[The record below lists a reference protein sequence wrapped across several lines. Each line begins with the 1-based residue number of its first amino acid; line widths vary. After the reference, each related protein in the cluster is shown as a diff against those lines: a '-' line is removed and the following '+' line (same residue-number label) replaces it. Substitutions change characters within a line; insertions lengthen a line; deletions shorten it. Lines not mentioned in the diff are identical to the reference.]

1 MITEVFA
8 PKARREAEALG
19 MNALPLVIIPHPVG
33 QLSKQQMRDI
43 TDANM
48 DEILLALVGDAA
60 TLTAKYTRARP
71 A

>member
-1 MITEVFA
+1 
-8 PKARREAEALG
+8 